1 MLLLFSTFEV
11 LFIRERFRIE
21 PMISL
26 LTSSSSS
33 LATRLT
39 LLLLDGLDADEGR
52 RCGVD
57 VDERRCG
64 DGDEI
69 FFIFSL
75 YLSLSL
81 SISLSLSLY
90 LSLYLSIYLS
100 VSLSR
105 QFLISDV
112 NNQITSVD
120 RSCLIALVETD
131 TLL

>member
-1 MLLLFSTFEV
+1 MLLSYSTFEV

-75 YLSLSL
+75 YLSLS
-81 SISLSLSLY
+81 
-90 LSLYLSIYLS
+90 IYLS